1 METLRKRLVGTLND
15 KKKYGYEG
23 GKKIMSG
30 FSMPAVAP
38 FYEAP
43 PYIYKENRSINIV
56 FKTTSETIQALVPA
70 PLVPNP
76 DSVLFIY
83 FAKFNVVA
91 PQEYHYLEMG
101 ICVPASYSDTAG
113 QYAVYLYLDKA
124 GAIVPGR
131 EIYGWPKKDAEIYFT
146 EDQDC
151 IAVQV
156 VREGVVLAEAKLQLL
171 EKIEPIP
178 QQPSTPWYNLKLIPS
193 VKKNA
198 PPDVMQLTSMMIESE
213 MKEMYTGSATL
224 KLGSSVSDP
233 LGDIPILAVLEG
245 RFTVDDCIL
254 GYGDV
259 ICDYLIEKDE

>member
-1 METLRKRLVGTLND
+1 MMT
-15 KKKYGYEG
+15 GY
-23 GKKIMSG
+23 
-30 FSMPAVAP
+30 SMPGVAP
-38 FYEAP
+38 LYDAP
-43 PYIYKENRSINIV
+43 PYGYQGNRSINIL
-56 FKTTSETIQALVPA
+56 FKTTPETLQALVPA

-83 FAKFNVVA
+83 FAQFNVVT
-91 PQEYHYLEMG
+91 PTRFNYLEMG
-101 ICVPASYSDTAG
+101 IGVPASFSDTAG

-131 EIYGWPKKDAEIYFT
+131 EIYGWPKKDAEISLT
-146 EDQDC
+146 EVKGG
-151 IAVQV
+151 ITAQV
-156 VREGVVLAEAKLQLL
+156 VREGVMLADAKLHLL
-171 EKIEPIP
+171 EKVDPIL
-178 QQPSTPWYNLKLIPS
+178 QQPSAPWFNLKLIPS

-198 PPDVMQLTSMMIESE
+198 PPDIMQLTSTVIESE

-245 RFTVDDCIL
+245 RFTIDDITL

-259 ICDYLIEKDE
+259 IYDYLTEIEK

>member
-1 METLRKRLVGTLND
+1 MMT
-15 KKKYGYEG
+15 GY
-23 GKKIMSG
+23 
-30 FSMPAVAP
+30 SMPGVAP
-38 FYEAP
+38 LYDAP
-43 PYIYKENRSINIV
+43 PYSYQGNRSINIL
-56 FKTTSETIQALVPA
+56 FKTTPETLQALVPA

-83 FAKFNVVA
+83 FAQFNVVT
-91 PQEYHYLEMG
+91 PTRFHYLEMG
-101 ICVPASYSDTAG
+101 IGVPASFSDTAG

-131 EIYGWPKKDAEIYFT
+131 EIYGWPKKDAEISLIEVKDGIT
-146 EDQDC
+146 
-151 IAVQV
+151 AQV
-156 VREGVVLAEAKLQLL
+156 VREGVMLADAKLHLL
-171 EKIEPIP
+171 EKVDPIP
-178 QQPSTPWYNLKLIPS
+178 QQPSAPWFNLKLIPS

-198 PPDVMQLTSMMIESE
+198 PPDIMQLTSTVIESE

-245 RFTVDDCIL
+245 RFTIDDITL

-259 ICDYLIEKDE
+259 IYDYLTEIEK

>member
-1 METLRKRLVGTLND
+1 
-15 KKKYGYEG
+15 
-23 GKKIMSG
+23 MSG
-30 FSMPAVAP
+30 FSMPRVAP

-43 PYIYKENRSINIV
+43 PYLYQGNRSINVV
-56 FKTTSETIQALVPA
+56 FKTTPETLQALVPA

-83 FAKFNVVA
+83 FAQFNVVA
-91 PQEYHYLEMG
+91 PKQFCYLEMG
-101 ICVPASYSDTAG
+101 FGVPASFSDTAG

-131 EIYGWPKKDAEIYFT
+131 EIYGWPKKDAEISFT
-146 EDQDC
+146 EDKDS
-151 IAVQV
+151 IAAQV
-156 VREGVVLAEAKLQLL
+156 VRDGVVLAEAIIHFL
-171 EKIEPIP
+171 EKVDPIP
-178 QQPSTPWYNLKLIPS
+178 QQPDAPWFNLKLIPS

-198 PPDVMQLTSMMIESE
+198 PPDVMQLTSTVIESE

-224 KLGSSVSDP
+224 KLSSSVSDP

-245 RFTVDDCIL
+245 RFTVDDITL

-259 ICDYLIEKDE
+259 IYDYLAEKDK